1 MASLS
6 IDNDEIY
13 ARLAMQMGINRDNG
27 EWSPTNQ
34 TDAER
39 IIRSGRRKLFSAH
52 DWSFL
57 EIHHDIN
64 VVAPQDDGT
73 ITVVDGVV
81 TLTGATFPST
91 AVGQHIAF
99 DGAIYRIGVYT
110 DSTHVT
116 LENTTVDAD
125 ALTTYKL
132 YTTRYALPTNFSAIV
147 GPFTIENS
155 EVVADMAELPVLPE
169 HQIRGTLSNKN
180 AYSARPVAFAVFHT
194 VDEETGIASHF
205 VDMYPLP
212 DQAYLATARVRIL
225 PGDALSEDE
234 DVCSGEY
241 AELLLEAILAACEQL
256 YNDAPGIHTELFAK
270 MLPDFIRK
278 DKVAQGVRR
287 LKPRPEG
294 RRGNYP
300 RNYQLIVAP
309 VDVDAGSF

>member
-13 ARLAMQMGINRDNG
+13 SRLAMQMGINRDPA
-27 EWSPTNQ
+27 EWSQTNR

-57 EIHHDIN
+57 EVRHDIN
-64 VVAPQDDGT
+64 VIAPADTGT
-73 ITVVDGVV
+73 VEVVNGVV
-81 TLTGATFPST
+81 TLTGSTFHAS
-91 AVGQHIAF
+91 AANQHIAI
-99 DGAIYRIGVYT
+99 DGAVYQIDT
-110 DSTHVT
+110 RDSNTQVT
-116 LENTTVDAD
+116 LKDTSVNVD
-125 ALTTYKL
+125 ALTPYKL
-132 YTTRYALPTNFSAIV
+132 YFTRYALPNNFSAIV
-147 GPFTIENS
+147 GPVTIENS
-155 EVVADMAELPVLPE
+155 QVVAEMAELPVLPE
-169 HQIRGTLSNKN
+169 HQVRGSMSKKI
-180 AYSARPVAFAVFHT
+180 AYSARPTAFSVFHT

-212 DQAYLATARVRIL
+212 DNEYLATMRVRIL
-225 PGDALSEDE
+225 PGDALAEVG
-234 DVCSGEY
+234 DVCGAEY

-256 YNDAPGIHTELFAK
+256 YNDAPGLHTELFEK

-287 LKPRPEG
+287 LKNRPEG